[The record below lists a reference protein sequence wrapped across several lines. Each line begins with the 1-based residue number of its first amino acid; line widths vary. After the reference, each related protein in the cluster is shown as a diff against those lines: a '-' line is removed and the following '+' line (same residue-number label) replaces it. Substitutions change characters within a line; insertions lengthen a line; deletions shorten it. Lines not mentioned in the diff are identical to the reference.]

1 MIVLKYYKNCAK
13 QTTKIITGSMYLSK
27 NNQDLN
33 NNRLVLLSSL
43 TCNSLIATFL
53 SSTYPVKIDKARQPS
68 GISIFDT
75 KKSIRSKIVFPK
87 IKVSDKDP

>member
-68 GISIFDT
+68 GINILDT
-75 KKSIRSKIVFPK
+75 KKSIKSKNVFPK
-87 IKVSDKDP
+87 INVSDKEP